1 MLGSQTFVVLCACAI
16 LRWQLGT
23 RWRYGLTSRYVWQRL
38 FWLGLV
44 TPIGIKCSM
53 YLVGSF
59 FDFPLKISTFF
70 GDADAIFTVVD
81 LLSLFTAVL
90 IYNMLFYYLTRMIV
104 SPHFAQILWRR
115 DIAPSLGKE
124 KRAFTLSW
132 LAALSVLLLLLCTPY
147 ENDFIAGY
155 LVPVFFII
163 FTLGVGKLR
172 YPFLNLTW
180 AVSTLC
186 LLNYNQN
193 FFARGGNR
201 IFAGIYSCGADFL

>member
-1 MLGSQTFVVLCACAI
+1 MQHVSCGEL
-16 LRWQLGT
+16 
-23 RWRYGLTSRYVWQRL
+23 
-38 FWLGLV
+38 
-44 TPIGIKCSM
+44 
-53 YLVGSF
+53 

-115 DIAPSLGKE
+115 DIAPSLSKE

-132 LAALSVLLLLLCTPY
+132 LAALSVLLLLMCTPY

-155 LVPVFFII
+155 PVPVFFII

-172 YPFLNLTW
+172 YPFLNLTG
-180 AVSTLC
+180 LF
-186 LLNYNQN
+186 QR
-193 FFARGGNR
+193 FA
-201 IFAGIYSCGADFL
+201 C